1 MILLFALVKPDVY
14 VFLGPHRY
22 ALRKIFIC
30 EVAGFA
36 DCVCKTRN
44 LTYRRVTVMVGA
56 DYRAGLAFNSMR
68 RKMR

>member
-36 DCVCKTRN
+36 DCVSKTRN
-44 LTYRRVTVMVGA
+44 LTYRRLTKKVELITVLDWRSIRCA
-56 DYRAGLAFNSMR
+56 AR
-68 RKMR
+68 